1 MSQGIPSGERE
12 KYRIRCCF
20 HSVFFFFYIAQIRSP
35 VFYILWLVLQGKE
48 IQANYSLQPS
58 HLTCHIFISG
68 CPVARG
74 SHSLFVRA
82 PEGTW
87 PCTGG
92 LKHQAVILLW
102 HVCSCSLSPCTA
114 SLAYFSL
121 FPEKKSICPPSH
133 ILSCLP
139 TAPHCPKGGGFFC
152 VDWLCL
158 VSLQSLLCALLLWE
172 APSASHW
179 LCLLQPNGV
188 CRPSTPHYI
197 HPSPINDTS
206 HIDPKKQRVFTRP
219 RAQTACGFLFNKAT
233 AALGNHS

>member
-1 MSQGIPSGERE
+1 MPYFHKWLSCGQGESQPICKGTWR
-12 KYRIRCCF
+12 
-20 HSVFFFFYIAQIRSP
+20 
-35 VFYILWLVLQGKE
+35 
-48 IQANYSLQPS
+48 
-58 HLTCHIFISG
+58 HLTLHRRLEAPSSYPSLACLQLQSQSLHCF
-68 CPVARG
+68 P
-74 SHSLFVRA
+74 SLFF
-82 PEGTW
+82 
-87 PCTGG
+87 
-92 LKHQAVILLW
+92 
-102 HVCSCSLSPCTA
+102 SLSW
-114 SLAYFSL
+114 
-121 FPEKKSICPPSH
+121 KKSICPPSH

-172 APSASHW
+172 AASASHW
-179 LCLLQPNGV
+179 LCLLQPSGV

>member
-1 MSQGIPSGERE
+1 MGKGKNTELDAVFIQ
-12 KYRIRCCF
+12 
-20 HSVFFFFYIAQIRSP
+20 FFFFYIAQIRSP

-121 FPEKKSICPPSH
+121 FPEKKVSVLHPTSYPASPLLLTVPKEVASSVLTGCVWCPCSPCFV
-133 ILSCLP
+133 L
-139 TAPHCPKGGGFFC
+139 
-152 VDWLCL
+152 
-158 VSLQSLLCALLLWE
+158 LLLWE
-172 APSASHW
+172 AASASHW
-179 LCLLQPNGV
+179 LCLLQPSGV

>member
-1 MSQGIPSGERE
+1 MGWSLMLSAKELARLLMSQGIPSGERE

-20 HSVFFFFYIAQIRSP
+20 HSVFFFFFYIAQIRSP

-158 VSLQSLLCALLLWE
+158 VSLQSLLCALVALGSCISFPLALPPAAKW
-172 APSASHW
+172 
-179 LCLLQPNGV
+179 CLQAKH
-188 CRPSTPHYI
+188 STL
-197 HPSPINDTS
+197 HPSLPS
-206 HIDPKKQRVFTRP
+206 
-219 RAQTACGFLFNKAT
+219 
-233 AALGNHS
+233 